1 MEQTTSVDKAIDV
14 LFHLHA
20 EKAPCGVTAIG
31 NALGI
36 PKSSAHRLLTAL
48 GRRGL
53 VERDERGRYR
63 PGVALVAL
71 GVGVLDREPVV
82 AAARPVLE
90 AEVEALDETLF
101 LTAARG
107 GRIVVLDK
115 VEGTGFLRASP
126 RIGSDVPV
134 HATAVGR
141 LYLAFA
147 PTDVVLPKGGLVRFT
162 PATTTSRAVLEGE
175 VAQVRRDGWAE
186 NREQWLPG
194 VVVVAAPVFVGEDM
208 VAALAMA
215 AAAAQVPP
223 RRAAAVGARLSAA
236 GRRIAAR
243 LDGGGARQSQGETP

>member
-1 MEQTTSVDKAIDV
+1 MEPNSSVEKAIDV
-14 LFHLHA
+14 LFYLHA

-31 NALGI
+31 KALDM
-36 PKSSAHRLLTAL
+36 PKSSAHRLLSAL

-63 PGVALVAL
+63 PGVALIAL

-82 AAARPVLE
+82 AAARAVLE
-90 AEVEALDETLF
+90 GEAEALDQTLF

-147 PTDVVLPKGGLVRFT
+147 PADVVVPKGGLVRYT
-162 PATTTSRAVLEGE
+162 PATTTSRAELERE
-175 VAQVRRDGWAE
+175 VEQVRRDGWAE

-194 VVVVAAPVFVGEDM
+194 VVVVAAPVLVGEGM

-215 AAAAQVPP
+215 ASVAHVPP
-223 RRAAAVGARLSAA
+223 SRAAAVGARLAAA

-243 LDGGGARQSQGETP
+243 LDGASTQQSRGAIP